1 MGEPRAKLT
10 RVYGAALLALALVGY
25 FGWLLAGQPGS
36 ATLSFFAD
44 TDTVMVV
51 VAAGAAFTTAVSAQL
66 TRGRVRAA
74 WLSLTIGL
82 TGFTLGAAI
91 WRYYQVAGR
100 VAPFPSVADIA
111 YLILPIAAGTTL
123 LLLST
128 GLSRTSKTRLML
140 DGICV
145 AASFSIIVWVMVLD
159 EVFRTPAHEQLKIG
173 VSLAYPV
180 LDAAVLTIAVVVLT
194 RARPGQ
200 RRTLVL
206 LTAAMVCIAVA
217 DGAFVYLAATQR
229 HVNPDI
235 VDIGW
240 LVGLLLMAVAA
251 AVGRDFSV
259 RETVVAQPPSW
270 ASVWLPFIPVVVA
283 SLAALLEPPQ
293 QVRSAP
299 IMVPSVVLVIAF
311 LIRQLLVM
319 SENRRLLGAVAEQA
333 LRDPLTGVGNR
344 IVFRDHLNHAMQMR
358 ERDGLSVGVLAMDL
372 DDFKMV
378 NDTLGHPAGDE
389 LLNLVA
395 ERILGCVRDGDTV
408 ARLGGDEFAVLLE
421 GRDDRSQLIAHRV
434 VEAFERPFVLN
445 GQELLVRP
453 SVGLAVAEPDD
464 PDVTAVD
471 LLKRA
476 DVAMYAAKRSRTGG
490 VHTFNTEMLLAETTD
505 SELFDR
511 PSAPPRARGAQAVRL
526 LGELRQAID
535 KFELTLVYQPK
546 FDLRTGAIAG
556 VEALVRWPHPERGVL
571 APDEFLPLVRRYG
584 LMGRVNDFVVNKA
597 LDDVLEWRAAAFHA
611 PVAINIFAP
620 SMADLRLPAM
630 IAAALSDRGLDAG
643 ELTVEITEDLF
654 LDNMERTK
662 LVLRQ
667 LRDNGVRIAI
677 DDFGSG
683 YSALSYMREL
693 TVDEV
698 KLDRQFIAP
707 MLTDSRAAA
716 VVRAVIDLAGELGL
730 STVAEGI
737 ENAATATWLRE
748 HGCHIGQGFFLSPPV
763 PSRQLISMA
772 NQPAASLEQVG
783 DLRPTR
789 RR

>member
-1 MGEPRAKLT
+1 MGYSA
-10 RVYGAALLALALVGY
+10 GLLALAIMGY
-25 FGWLLAGQPGS
+25 FGWLVAGQSGGAILS
-36 ATLSFFAD
+36 LFANTATLL
-44 TDTVMVV
+44 MV
-51 VAAGAAFTTAVSAQL
+51 VAAAAAFTTAVSARL
-66 TRGRVRAA
+66 ARGRVRGA
-74 WLSLTIGL
+74 WLSLTVGL
-82 TGFTLGAAI
+82 AGFTLGAAI
-91 WRYYQVAGR
+91 WLYYVAGGR
-100 VAPFPSVADIA
+100 ATPFPSVADAA
-111 YLILPIAAGTTL
+111 YLMLPIAAGITV

-128 GLSRTSKTRLML
+128 GLSRTSKTRLAL

-145 AASFSIIVWVMVLD
+145 AASFSIIAWSAVLD
-159 EVFRTPAHEQLKIG
+159 EVWRAPAREQLKIA

-180 LDAAVLTIAVVVLT
+180 LDAAVLTIAVVSLA
-194 RARPGQ
+194 RAQPGQ
-200 RRTLVL
+200 RSTLAL
-206 LTAAMVCIAVA
+206 LTAAMVCIAIS
-217 DGAFVYLAATQR
+217 DGAFVYLAAAQR
-229 HVNPDI
+229 HVNAGI
-235 VDIGW
+235 VDLGW
-240 LVGLLLMAVAA
+240 LAGMLLMAVAA
-251 AVGRDFSV
+251 ARRRDLRV

-270 ASVWLPFIPVVVA
+270 ASVWLPFIPVVAA
-283 SLAALLEPPQ
+283 SLAALVEPPE

-299 IMVPSVVLVIAF
+299 ILVPSVVLVIAF

-319 SENRRLLGAVAEQA
+319 TENRRLLGAVAEQA
-333 LRDPLTGVGNR
+333 LRDPLTGIGNR

-358 ERDGLSVGVLAMDL
+358 EREGVSVEVLAMDL

-389 LLNLVA
+389 LLSLVA
-395 ERILGCVRDGDTV
+395 ERIVGCVRDGDTV

-421 GRDDRSQLIAHRV
+421 GRDDHSQLIAHRV

-464 PDVTAVD
+464 PDVTAVE

-476 DVAMYAAKRSRTGG
+476 DVAMYAAKRSRTGN
-490 VHTFNTEMLLAETTD
+490 VHTFNAEMLLAEVGD
-505 SELFDR
+505 SELLDR
-511 PSAPPRARGAQAVRL
+511 AASPPRARGAEAVRL
-526 LGELRQAID
+526 LGELRKAID
-535 KFELTLVYQPK
+535 KIELNLVYQPK

-611 PVAINIFAP
+611 PVAINLFAP
-620 SMADLRLPAM
+620 SMADLRLPAT
-630 IAAALSDRGLDAG
+630 IAAALSDRGLAAG

-654 LDNMERTK
+654 LDNMDRAK
-662 LVLRQ
+662 LVLTQ
-667 LRDNGVRIAI
+667 LREYGVRIAI

-683 YSALSYMREL
+683 YSALSYIREL

-707 MLTDSRAAA
+707 MLTDRRAAA
-716 VVRAVIDLAGELGL
+716 VVRAVINLTRELGL

-748 HGCHIGQGFFLSPPV
+748 HGCNIGQGFFLSPPV
-763 PSRQLISMA
+763 SSRQLIAMA
-772 NQPAASLEQVG
+772 NHRVAGLEYVDEVG
-783 DLRPTR
+783 STGPR
-789 RR
+789 

>member
-1 MGEPRAKLT
+1 MGEPRATPRLG
-10 RVYGAALLALALVGY
+10 YGAALLALGLVGY
-25 FGWLLAGQPGS
+25 FGWLLAGQSGS

-44 TDTVMVV
+44 SDTLMVV
-51 VAAGAAFTTAVSAQL
+51 VAAGAAFTTAVSARL
-66 TRGRVRAA
+66 THGRVRGA
-74 WLSLTIGL
+74 WLSLTVGL
-82 TGFTLGAAI
+82 AGFTVGAAI
-91 WRYYQVAGR
+91 WLYYSVAGR
-100 VAPFPSVADIA
+100 AAPFPSVADAA
-111 YLILPIAAGTTL
+111 YLLLPIAAGITL

-145 AASFSIIVWVMVLD
+145 AASFSIIVWATVLD
-159 EVFRTPAHEQLKIG
+159 EVLRTPAREQNKIA

-200 RRTLVL
+200 RRTLAL
-206 LTAAMVCIAVA
+206 LTSAMVCIAVA

-229 HVNPDI
+229 HVNVDI
-235 VDIGW
+235 VDVGW
-240 LVGLLLMAVAA
+240 LAGLLLMAVAA
-251 AVGRDFSV
+251 ATGRDFFV
-259 RETVVAQPPSW
+259 RGTVVAQPPSW
-270 ASVWLPFIPVVVA
+270 ASVWLPFIPVVTA
-283 SLAALLEPPQ
+283 SVAALMEPPEE
-293 QVRSAP
+293 VRSAP
-299 IMVPSVVLVIAF
+299 IIVPSAILAFAF
-311 LIRQLLVM
+311 LARQLLVM

-344 IVFRDHLNHAMQMR
+344 ILFRDHLNHAMQMR
-358 ERDGLSVGVLAMDL
+358 QRDGVPVGVLAMDL

-378 NDTLGHPAGDE
+378 NDTLGHPVGDE
-389 LLNLVA
+389 LLSLVA
-395 ERILGCVRDGDTV
+395 DRIVSCVRDGDTV

-421 GRDDRSQLIAHRV
+421 GRDDHSHLIAHRI
-434 VEAFERPFVLN
+434 VEAFDRPFVLD

-453 SVGLAVAEPDD
+453 SVGLAVTDADD
-464 PDVTAVD
+464 HEVTAVE

-476 DVAMYAAKRSRTGG
+476 DIAMFSAKRSRTGG
-490 VHTFNTEMLLAETTD
+490 VHTYNTEMLLAEAD
-505 SELFDR
+505 SDIFER
-511 PSAPPRARGAQAVRL
+511 TPSPPRGCRAEAVRL

-546 FDLRTGAIAG
+546 FDLRTGAIVG
-556 VEALVRWPHPERGVL
+556 VEALVRWQHPDRGVL

-597 LDDVLEWRAAAFHA
+597 LDDMLEWRAAGVDA
-611 PVAINIFAP
+611 PVAINIFA
-620 SMADLRLPAM
+620 SLMADLRLPDR
-630 IAAALSDRGLDAG
+630 IAAALADRGLTASD
-643 ELTVEITEDLF
+643 LTVEITEHLF

-662 LVLRQ
+662 VVLTR
-667 LRDNGVRIAI
+667 LRDLGVRIAI
-677 DDFGSG
+677 DDFGTG

-707 MLTDSRAAA
+707 ILTDRRAAA

-737 ENAATATWLRE
+737 ENAETATWLRE
-748 HGCHIGQGFFLSPPV
+748 HGCHIGQGFFLSPRCLPG
-763 PSRQLISMA
+763 S
-772 NQPAASLEQVG
+772 
-783 DLRPTR
+783 
-789 RR
+789 